1 MPIYLV
7 TTNPGCR
14 GGVWERGQGGKECEG
29 ASFQGVKDELQAA
42 KSHNLIEALSWFE
55 LLLNVLCFHILRK
68 VYYDKSMTALL
79 VGQ

>member
-1 MPIYLV
+1 MCDQEAGGGV
-7 TTNPGCR
+7 R
-14 GGVWERGQGGKECEG
+14 GGGREVRSVREPRQDFH
-29 ASFQGVKDELQAA
+29 FQSIKDELQAA